1 LVDSM
6 ERAMRQGQ
14 AWWARYR
21 IRAPVLVPT
30 DLAGLVFAGVTK
42 ELPSAKPPA
51 GTGLTLTLR
60 VMPVDWERQERL
72 IVRQERAPG
81 IRPTLAQVPDLLEE
95 RAVPLLGTTATLR
108 VGGAHPVGRI
118 RFDGDR
124 VLPHV
129 PMSRLLWAQGGIAY
143 LVCAWGLPEATLL
156 RVTASLRPL
165 GPAPAAR

>member
-1 LVDSM
+1 MVDSM

-21 IRAPVLVPT
+21 IRARVLVPT
-30 DLAGLVFAGVTK
+30 DLAGLVFAGVTR
-42 ELPSAKPPA
+42 ESPHEKPPA
-51 GTGLTLTLR
+51 GTGLTLALR
-60 VMPVDWERQERL
+60 EEPVDWERQARL

-81 IRPTLAQVPDLLEE
+81 IHPTLAQVPDPLEE
-95 RAVPLLGTTATLR
+95 RPVPLLGTTATLS
-108 VGGAHPVGRI
+108 VGGPHPAGHI

-143 LVCAWGLPEATLL
+143 LVCALGLPEATLL
-156 RVTASLRPL
+156 RVAASLRPL

>member
-1 LVDSM
+1 MVDSM
-6 ERAMRQGQ
+6 ERAMRQEQ

-30 DLAGLVFAGVTK
+30 DLAGLVFAGVTH
-42 ELPSAKPPA
+42 EPPGTKPPA
-51 GTGLTLTLR
+51 GTGLTLVLR

-129 PMSRLLWAQGGIAY
+129 PMSQLLWAQGGIAY

-156 RVTASLRPL
+156 RVAASLRPL